1 MKVTF
6 LVMLLAVQ
14 LNCLATTYIN
24 YLMMNTAIK
33 HSLEEN
39 SRQKQLRSNQATATG
54 MEEMNREK
62 LDSFRQL
69 YRRVEARMNSLGLL
83 IDAGILAEQALP
95 LVRSIK
101 TSQSELL
108 LLLTGHPSLLLSAA
122 KVEVELAEKA
132 VSILGYMTGILLT
145 YGEINRMKPSD
156 RKLLLNFAR
165 DELRALDGQSYRLLS
180 TLRRSLALKS
190 SGISSFSAWVNE
202 DKKLIQSILNNV
214 NALL

>member
-1 MKVTF
+1 
-6 LVMLLAVQ
+6 MLLAVQ

-54 MEEMNREK
+54 LEEMNREK

-122 KVEVELAEKA
+122 EVEVELAEKA

-214 NALL
+214 NTLL